1 MKSGETENFHRL
13 RLGSGLMGSVM
24 MATLNV
30 RFISRICLLSGE
42 LFRIGRWFDGMI
54 PSPGPP
60 FLNREA
66 ATMLPALLRRA
77 AATGVIL
84 TREGDAL
91 LFETRGGQRHSE
103 AAHEKG

>member
-1 MKSGETENFHRL
+1 MKGREAENLSSLKSGSMR
-13 RLGSGLMGSVM
+13 MGCVM
-24 MATLNV
+24 MATVCRSFLFPFRFV
-30 RFISRICLLSGE
+30 RESLGITWR
-42 LFRIGRWFDGMI
+42 FDGMI

-84 TREGDAL
+84 TGEGDAL
-91 LFETRGGQRHSE
+91 VFETRGGQRHAD